1 MNILS
6 EDGLRTLI
14 STIKTFVKEK
24 IPTKTSQLTNDSN
37 YITDANLAPYAKT
50 SEVDTKLSTKADK
63 NVTKTITIPNTG
75 WDVRWKGLYT
85 QPVYMTDYGLKETDD
100 VVIDILIG
108 MDIDEIDTITPERA
122 KICQNEWAKIVQA
135 YTGNGYIYFCA
146 TSLPTI
152 PLTVQVRKL

>member
-6 EDGLRTLI
+6 EDGLKTLI

-63 NVTKTITIPNTG
+63 NVTKTITIPTTG
-75 WDVRWKGLYT
+75 WAVVWKGLYT
-85 QPVYMTDYGLKETDD
+85 LPIYMTDYGLKETDD

-108 MDIDEIDTITPERA
+108 MDIDEIDTITPERV

-146 TSLPTI
+146 TSIPTI

>member
-37 YITDANLAPYAKT
+37 YITDANLASYAKT

-63 NVTKTITIPNTG
+63 NVTKIITIPTTG
-75 WDVRWKGLYT
+75 WGKRWKGLYAL
-85 QPVYMTDYGLKETDD
+85 PVYMTDYGLKETDD

>member
-14 STIKTFVKEK
+14 STIKAYVKEK

-37 YITDANLAPYAKT
+37 YITDTNLAPYAKT

-63 NVTKTITIPNTG
+63 NVTKIITIPTSG
-75 WDVRWKGLYT
+75 WVQDWEGLYT
-85 QPVYMTDYGLKETDD
+85 LPVYITDYGLTSTDA
-100 VVIDILIG
+100 VVIDIDIG
-108 MDIDEIDTITPERA
+108 ETKNFRPENV
-122 KICQNEWAKIVQA
+122 KICQNEWAKIVQC
-135 YTGNGYIYFCA
+135 YTGDNYLHFWA
-146 TSLPTI
+146 TSPLTI

>member
-14 STIKTFVKEK
+14 STIKAYVKEK

-50 SEVDTKLSTKADK
+50 SEVDNKLSTKADK
-63 NVTKTITIPNTG
+63 NVTKIVTIPTDG
-75 WDVRWKGLYT
+75 WTKDWEGLYT
-85 QPVYMTDYGLKETDD
+85 LTVYITDYGLKETDA
-100 VVIDILIG
+100 VVIDIDIG
-108 MDIDEIDTITPERA
+108 ETKNFRPESV
-122 KICQNEWAKIVQA
+122 KICQNEWAKIVQG
-135 YTGNGYIYFCA
+135 YTYNSAIYFYA
-146 TSLPTI
+146 TSPPTI